1 MAEASTF
8 PWVRLTRAG
17 LWEPVQRRCGR
28 NGPVC
33 LASLRALF
41 FNFRFAMPETGST
54 STETGQGPGHQASRA
69 NIVPKL
75 LRLSLPRSSYCRP
88 TLWSCSAQ
96 EYGKAR
102 ARPVTETPAGAV
114 PSTSAEM
121 IRGDMKAR
129 GANRR
134 ICRSP
139 WPSCFAMSS
148 NDAIRPCRRSLIH
161 RLALAMAP
169 SRASRLSDLSVG
181 LAAE

>member
-1 MAEASTF
+1 MAEVSTF
-8 PWVRLTRAG
+8 PWVRLTRAS

-28 NGPVC
+28 NRPVRG
-33 LASLRALF
+33 ASLRALF
-41 FNFRFAMPETGST
+41 SGFRFAVPETGST
-54 STETGQGPGHQASRA
+54 SSETGHRNETQKVCAT
-69 NIVPKL
+69 I
-75 LRLSLPRSSYCRP
+75 LSAAKGSYCRP
-88 TLWSCSAQ
+88 TLCSCSAQ

-102 ARPVTETPAGAV
+102 ARPVTVTAAGAV
-114 PSTSAEM
+114 PSTIAEM
-121 IRGDMKAR
+121 IRGDTKAR

-139 WPSCFAMSS
+139 WPSCFAMSL

-181 LAAE
+181 LAAEGE